1 MYGNPKIHK
10 NDKDPPLRPI
20 ISTIPT
26 PTYEISKTINGIIS
40 KYIPDNFSIK
50 STNEFLELIRS

>member
-26 PTYEISKTINGIIS
+26 PTYEISKVINNILT
-40 KYIPDNFSIK
+40 KYMPQ
-50 STNEFLELIRS
+50 